1 MLECI
6 GICLDMLLQVYVT
19 VSRYVFGYVVTGLL
33 QCLGMCLDMLLQ
45 VYVKVSKY
53 VFVCCYRSMLVSR
66 YVFVYVV
73 TGLC

>member
-1 MLECI
+1 M
-6 GICLDMLLQVYVT
+6 
-19 VSRYVFGYVVTGLL
+19 L
-33 QCLGMCLDMLLQ
+33 QCIGMCLDMLLQ
-45 VYVKVSKY
+45 VYVRVSRYVFWICCYRSVTVSRY